1 LGKLSAE
8 LSTRLQLSKGK
19 KMASVNRVTLIGNL
33 GKDPETRF
41 MPDGK
46 PVANITMA
54 TSETWKDRSTGAK
67 QEKTEWHR
75 VSFFGP
81 VAEIVG
87 KYLRKGSKIYIE
99 GKLQTRK
106 WQDKDGADRYT
117 TEIVANEMKMLDGK
131 PSDGGY
137 QAPAGTNGPRP
148 PRQATATDDMDDPLP
163 F

>member
-1 LGKLSAE
+1 
-8 LSTRLQLSKGK
+8 
-19 KMASVNRVTLIGNL
+19 MASINKVILIGNL

-54 TSETWKDRSTGAK
+54 TSETWKDRNTGEK
-67 QEKTEWHR
+67 QEKTEWHK

-137 QAPAGTNGPRP
+137 QAPVARSQQLAKPAAGSAGF
-148 PRQATATDDMDDPLP
+148 DDDLDVP

>member
-1 LGKLSAE
+1 
-8 LSTRLQLSKGK
+8 
-19 KMASVNRVTLIGNL
+19 MASVNRVFLIGNL

-54 TSETWKDRSTGAK
+54 TSETWKDRNTGEK
-67 QEKTEWHR
+67 QEKTEWHK

-137 QAPAGTNGPRP
+137 QASAGTSEPKSPRP
-148 PRQATATDDMDDPLP
+148 AVTTDDMDDPLP

>member
-1 LGKLSAE
+1 
-8 LSTRLQLSKGK
+8 
-19 KMASVNRVTLIGNL
+19 MASVNRVFLIGNL

-54 TSETWKDRSTGAK
+54 TSETWKDRNTGEK
-67 QEKTEWHR
+67 QEKTEWHK

-137 QAPAGTNGPRP
+137 QSPAGTNGPRS
-148 PRQATATDDMDDPLP
+148 PRPAAATDDMDDPLP